1 MKFSF
6 IKCAAALLT
15 GALLAV
21 ACSKDYEADI
31 QRLEN
36 KIDQVSSG
44 TGDNSIPGLQAQLK
58 ALEALVEQY
67 NTSLKADLASNLQ
80 DQTNKYNEL
89 LSKYNSLDQ
98 ALKDAKADLVK
109 AIGDAN
115 TKIGNLEN
123 KDTELAAAIQNA
135 INDYNAKISQAI
147 SDMKTA
153 LANQAVK
160 DGAQDQAIEGLKGR
174 LDALE
179 IQIAKDI
186 AACKTYTNEQIAA
199 LKELMETKDAEL
211 SSALVAYK
219 AEVKSELDGM
229 KADIQANKE
238 SIVTLNTQMD
248 QVKNTEIPAIKAKI
262 EAIELRLHDDEE
274 DIQANADAITALQ
287 ELTATNFN
295 TLKTLIET
303 VETNYKA
310 ADEAI
315 KADIN
320 TKYAEIIARFADDEE
335 DIQDILDILNDE
347 ATGYDAI
354 WAKINELNA
363 VQSRMVADLIVV
375 RDSVNLLDR
384 KFGQAVADIEAAID
398 AINANLLLYQAEAK
412 NYVDSVNTD
421 LLDSIVTRYEHL
433 VAAYTAAD
441 DAIRADYQQKIADA
455 KGELSEKILADSLA
469 LGALIDALDGKLNT
483 LQADFDDLSDKVDSL
498 CAAVPQA
505 LEELKNNL
513 EDEIGKKADTAD
525 FNAFVREVAQK
536 YLTNEAF
543 EEFKTAY
550 ETRIGEAEDAIEE
563 LEAVAEAITARLD
576 VLEEALNKIFDR
588 IQSVQFVP
596 THSDLKM
603 TVNYAQLSM
612 DDRVVLL
619 PMKSKV
625 TYKVNP
631 ENAFES
637 DALLKELFASFQKTA
652 VVNENNDTSYV
663 DNTKQFMVFD
673 VKDVETRSY
682 DEKPSESG
690 ADLVVT
696 DIVRYN
702 PETGYIEMNVMADT
716 KLMARGIDNDGL
728 NYFVLPYA
736 ASDID
741 EMPWYYQLGA
751 WIANQSA
758 ISQAL
763 SNVQNK
769 VAVALEIRKD
779 KVVIPAK
786 ESADEAAALDGV
798 AIVPEDKEFNIS
810 NVSSPYT
817 VLYMNADA
825 ADITFGGAAKKTG
838 EKKIVKD
845 IQDND
850 VEVEKLVAI
859 DEELQQLPYNATE
872 ANPAHETVNGKDTTY
887 WYRIILDGAVPAY
900 DIDGDL
906 YTPEDARKLGYLV
919 PLISMPEAAD
929 FEYYDPQ
936 DNEIPA
942 DNSNVLSY
950 FENDDKI
957 YARVIMDPVTKA
969 INKRPAIG
977 WTVRGIYD
985 FVVEGFKDESVYTV
999 SSDVEIIKPLAKVT
1013 VYAST
1018 KWNYTDDAEVDHHI
1032 AYECEVAKLD
1042 SSYHR
1047 IYMPIDSMAKVGDKT
1062 ALQYLND
1069 IYGLSVEDF
1078 AGKTPNASSIKVQ
1091 DKDDEAAVAYPADGY
1106 PKFFDHEDGY
1116 GENEADHYFGVKL
1129 LDEEPYIAVSL
1140 KDFNWDEKYTYTA
1153 TYETDFC
1160 DLEVTFIFTTTDRDR
1175 KKIVIEIPE
1184 QIFAIN
1190 QAPAEGKKNGF
1201 TEHKGYFAQSSEN
1214 TPDSLYKSVYNAFL
1228 TNKIITAEEFPTV
1241 NAFYN
1246 SEIKGDDTTEWFE
1259 WVVSVEDVPGLHEC
1273 YKDADR
1279 TNGDKN
1285 LLLIRSSDGNQ
1296 MGYAFTSS
1304 MSFNSDWS
1312 KKYAPTY
1319 GFKASQLKALCQN
1332 DVEGNPYC
1340 KKSDPV
1346 KVRVANYIGQV
1357 VEVSWVFG
1365 YEVPHYDFKHQEN
1378 FTFNDGK
1385 WYSMSS
1391 PKYDFNKKSLQH
1403 YDVNYMNVP
1412 ALAFNVIDNQNR
1424 IFNYRDVV
1432 AADDATYFYD
1442 DSLKVNFWYTGKP
1455 VETAPV
1461 DTTTLEKQSQT
1472 AAIVK
1477 YGQLWFNAMEMAE
1490 MPEYDVDEAK
1500 NFEHTVFY
1508 YRSIRDAIPMYGTL
1522 DIASGDAR
1530 FPIPTSFEAD
1540 NGGKY
1545 PAKQDYSNFELR
1557 AWKPFYVPTYEKT
1570 LQIKLDEQEKYYVN
1584 ILEGLQFFDARQ
1596 VAAST
1601 AVTGET
1607 FEGEGVYSIADSNFG
1622 VKSYFRPMFGWNAQ
1636 PTATVNNPE
1645 PVWGWVIG
1653 NTEQDGTVA
1662 ASTEANP
1669 IAPNG
1674 FATGISSFKAYDLQ
1688 VADFVFD
1695 QTGIPADLRRLIDI
1709 KEGEDGD
1716 GCPTYV
1722 MEFDYSSQVA
1732 FQDKA
1737 TIEFA
1742 FKFQTPWQQ
1751 FREEGFVV
1759 TVEILGLNAQ

>member
-67 NTSLKADLASNLQ
+67 NTQLKADLASNLQ

-98 ALKDAKADLVK
+98 TFKDAKAELIK

-123 KDTELAAAIQNA
+123 KDAELTKAIQDA
-135 INDYNAKISQAI
+135 ITDYNAKINQAI
-147 SDMKTA
+147 SDMRTA
-153 LANQAVK
+153 LANQAIK

-238 SIVTLNTQMD
+238 SIVTLNAQMD
-248 QVKNTEIPAIKAKI
+248 QVKNTDIPAIKAKI

-295 TLKTLIET
+295 TLKSLIET
-303 VETNYKA
+303 IETNYKA

-347 ATGYDAI
+347 STGYDAI

-375 RDSVNLLDR
+375 RDSVNLVDQ
-384 KFGQAVADIEAAID
+384 KYAKAVREINAAID
-398 AINANLLLYQAEAK
+398 AINANLLLYQEEAK

-433 VAAYTAAD
+433 VDAYTAAD
-441 DAIRADYQQKIADA
+441 EAIRDDYNQKIADA
-455 KGELSEKILADSLA
+455 KNDLYEKSKVDSLA

-619 PMKSKV
+619 PMKTKV

-682 DEKPSESG
+682 YEKPSESG

-736 ASDID
+736 ASDIA

-786 ESADEAAALDGV
+786 ESQQEVVNDEPAVVAPDTADNAEIDNPGGQTNN
-798 AIVPEDKEFNIS
+798 DKEFNIS

-817 VLYMNADA
+817 ILYMNADA

-838 EKKIVKD
+838 EKKTVKD
-845 IQDND
+845 IQGND

-859 DEELQQLPYNATE
+859 DEELQKLPYNATE
-872 ANPAHETVNGKDTTY
+872 AIPAHETVNGKDTTY

-900 DIDGDL
+900 EIDGEL
-906 YTPEDARKLGYLV
+906 YTPADACKLGYAV
-919 PLISMPEAAD
+919 PTIKMPAATE

-936 DNEIPA
+936 NAKIPA
-942 DNSNVLSY
+942 DNQNVKDY
-950 FENDDKI
+950 FKNNSDI
-957 YARVIMDPVTKA
+957 YGQVIMHPTTPAVTKRAA
-969 INKRPAIG
+969 ID
-977 WTVRGIYD
+977 WTVRGIYN
-985 FVVEGFKDESVYTV
+985 FVVEGFEDENVY
-999 SSDVEIIKPLAKVT
+999 SIYSDVKIIKPTAAVT
-1013 VYAST
+1013 VYASA
-1018 KWNYTDDAEVDHHI
+1018 KWNYTDDAEVDHHL

-1078 AGKTPNASSIKVQ
+1078 AGKAPNASTIKVQ
-1091 DKDDEAAVAYPADGY
+1091 DKDDEAAVAYPAAGY

-1129 LDEEPYIAVSL
+1129 LDEEPYIAVSI
-1140 KDFNWDEKYTYTA
+1140 KDFNWDEQYTYTA
-1153 TYETDFC
+1153 TYQTDYC
-1160 DLEVTFIFTTTDRDR
+1160 DLDVTFIFTTTDRNR
-1175 KKIVIEIPE
+1175 EKIVVELPE
-1184 QIFAIN
+1184 QIFKIN
-1190 QAPAEGKKNGF
+1190 QKPAEGKKNGF
-1201 TEHKGYFAQSSEN
+1201 TDNKGYFAQSDEIDEV
-1214 TPDSLYKSVYNAFL
+1214 DSLYKHIYQAFL
-1228 TNKIITAEEFPTV
+1228 TNKIITEEEFPT
-1241 NAFYN
+1241 ASSFYAK
-1246 SEIKGDDTTEWFE
+1246 EIKNWIKYID
-1259 WVVSVEDVPGLHEC
+1259 SVPGANNW
-1273 YKDADR
+1273 YKENDL
-1279 TNGDKN
+1279 TNGDVDLMK
-1285 LLLIRSSDGNQ
+1285 IRIGNEMAFAFLASRGFNQ
-1296 MGYAFTSS
+1296 SGYAP
-1304 MSFNSDWS
+1304 D
-1312 KKYAPTY
+1312 Y
-1319 GFKASQLKALCQN
+1319 GWTAAQLKELCKN
-1332 DVEGNPYC
+1332 EVEGNAYA
-1340 KKSDPV
+1340 KKSNPIAD
-1346 KVRVANYIGQV
+1346 RIANYIGQL
-1357 VEVSWVFG
+1357 VEVSWVIG
-1365 YEVPHYDFKHQEN
+1365 YQVPKYDFQHQKN
-1378 FTFNDGK
+1378 YTMADGAK
-1385 WYSMSS
+1385 WYSMAS
-1391 PKYDFNKKSLQH
+1391 PKYDLNRDNLKH

-1412 ALAFNVIDNQNR
+1412 ALAFNIIDEEKR
-1424 IFNYRDVV
+1424 IFNVKDDP
-1432 AADDATYFYD
+1432 AADDPNYFYD
-1442 DSLKVNFWYTGKP
+1442 DSLKVNFYYTGP
-1455 VETAPV
+1455 AESAPV
-1461 DTTTLEKQSQT
+1461 DTTTLEKQSRT
-1472 AAIVK
+1472 RDINV
-1477 YGQLWFNAMEMAE
+1477 YGDLWFDAYEMSD
-1490 MPEYDVDEAK
+1490 EYDVWQNENK

-1522 DIASGDAR
+1522 EIASDTVR
-1530 FPIPTSFEAD
+1530 FEIPTSFKG
-1540 NGGKY
+1540 NGYLSGN
-1545 PAKQDYSNFELR
+1545 DYSKFELR
-1557 AWKPFYVPTYEKT
+1557 AWKPFYVPTYIDT
-1570 LQIKLDEQEKYYVN
+1570 LTIKLRDNVEYFVN
-1584 ILEGLQFFDARQ
+1584 LFEGIQFYDARQ

-1601 AVTGET
+1601 DVTSET
-1607 FEGEGVYSIADSNFG
+1607 FEGEGVYSIPESNNG
-1622 VKSYFRPMFGWNAQ
+1622 VKSYFRPMFGWDWHTEDGA
-1636 PTATVNNPE
+1636 
-1645 PVWGWVIG
+1645 WGVVRG
-1653 NTEQDGTVA
+1653 NMDKYNGVDEGQT
-1662 ASTEANP
+1662 
-1669 IAPNG
+1669 PNG
-1674 FATGISSFKAYDLQ
+1674 FRRGYTSFEAYELSVSSFDVDKS
-1688 VADFVFD
+1688 
-1695 QTGIPADLRRLIDI
+1695 GIPVDLRSLIDFN
-1709 KEGEDGD
+1709 
-1716 GCPTYV
+1716 PTDERQQINGVWLDPYQMV
-1722 MEFDYSSQVA
+1722 FNYDSQIQFNNSACV
-1732 FQDKA
+1732 
-1737 TIEFA
+1737 EFA
-1742 FKFQTPWQQ
+1742 FKFQTPWQK
-1751 FREEGFVV
+1751 FDDNGFVV
-1759 TVEILGLNAQ
+1759 VVEILGFDAQ